1 MAYNDNQ
8 NDPAL
13 PADKPIK
20 RSSVNHLPK
29 YFRSRYNR
37 KFLSATFD
45 QMIQPGVAEKV
56 NGYYGRKVTNAYNA
70 QDNYVGDVSKQR
82 EDYQFEPA
90 SIIKDTL
97 GNTTYYKDY
106 NDYVNQIGNFNG
118 SNTNHAKLNA
128 QEYYAWDPHIDW
140 DKFVNFREYYWLPT
154 GPQSVP
160 VAGQTIDVVST
171 YTVTAQDNVD
181 NRSYIFSPDGKTP
194 NPTLKLYRGIT
205 YRFEV
210 DAPGLPLVF
219 RSKRVEDPTFNI
231 IQDSSDATDKGIIEF
246 RLDQSTPDV
255 IYYMSDNDPGSSG
268 VIEVYNIEEATKID
282 VDAEVVGKKTYKT
295 GNGFELT
302 NGMKIY
308 FIGNVTPNTYSDGE
322 YYVEGVG
329 DSIKLIKE
337 DSLDVPTTFTTN
349 IVNPFD
355 DGAFDRLPF
364 GQSIGYPLTRDYVLI
379 NRSAIDGNLWS
390 RYNRWFHREVIEK
403 SAEINN
409 QPVEVDQT
417 NRASRPIIEFEAGI
431 KLFDF
436 GTKNKTDVD
445 LIDIFTTDV
454 RSTIE
459 GATGYNI
466 DSIDLSEGM
475 RILFLGDKD
484 ERVYGKIFKV
494 KFINFKNRTQIAL
507 LDETDTDPIL
517 NETVLV
523 RQGDVYKGKMF
534 YYNGTEWK
542 NGQDK
547 TNVNVSPLFDL
558 CDKDGNSYGD
568 KTVYDA
574 SNFTGNKL
582 FSYKQGSGSNDTE
595 LGFPLSYRNIT
606 NSGDILFDFN
616 LLGQTFTYQTNNN
629 LVDVNS
635 DITFLKKYL
644 SIDEFVF
651 ETGYKKAKS
660 LSTQKVERQ
669 YVYDGTQT
677 EFSIDQYN
685 ESANLNDL
693 WLRVY
698 KNNEIQKLGQDYTT
712 TQDVNNIKQ
721 IVFTKDL
728 NVNDIIL
735 IKTKSATEKNDN
747 GTYEFPINFERNPKN
762 KNVTEFTLGEV
773 NDHVSTIVE
782 ELDNFN
788 GAFPGN
794 SNLRDLGAVTVFGT
808 RFVKHSGLIN
818 HSLYHLTNDESNV
831 INSIKFSRKE
841 YAKFKRRFIQVAET
855 LGFEGDVKTHVDLIL
870 SEINKSKTETNP
882 FFFSDMVPLGGAKEL
897 RYEIEDPNNTFFAL
911 SKVFDKNILDKRA
924 VTVYLNGLQL
934 THGKDYTFN
943 TEGFAVI
950 TATKSEND
958 IVTIYEYENT
968 NGSYV
973 PATPTKLG
981 LYPKFEPSYYIDD
994 TVRSI
999 KTPNNT
1005 TGAFKVYGVAGPNQ
1019 RGSGKLGWFYPL
1031 YIDINEAKNRD
1042 VELGGSGGAHAHSF
1056 VGLNRTFFMPNSA
1069 ANHGVQDNADLQ
1081 EWTEGVGVI
1090 QGHDGSIIKGYSDF
1104 RDNLLLELE
1113 KRIYNNLKMSYDTNV
1128 FDLSDYIEGDVRNVD
1143 TPKVNVDKAMLS
1155 DFIDWTK
1162 IADTQYTNNNFVRS
1176 DSFSF
1181 NYQSMQSPSGKVLP
1195 GYWRQVYKVAYDT
1208 DRPHTHPWEMLG
1220 FTVKPT
1226 WWETNYGPSPY
1237 TGDNL
1242 VMWQD
1247 IEKGKIAEPNKVA
1260 LYVEKYKRPNLTSHI
1275 PSGPDGELLSP
1286 LASGYA
1292 QGFTSQ
1298 GIENNFKFGDGA
1310 PVESAWRRSSEYP
1323 FSLISSLI
1331 LNTPSKMFATAFDRQ
1346 RQVRNV
1352 AGILVYGDTGK
1363 QIELD
1368 KIVYPPSTNDSTQ
1381 NYTSGFVNY
1390 IADYMFLD
1398 VTTSYADYKANV
1410 SNIQNNIAFKVG
1422 AFTEKAKFKLILDS
1436 RSPTNEGNVFVPNEN
1451 YEIFLNT
1458 STPIKTVAYSG
1469 VIVEKVAGG
1478 YTVRGYSNTSAKF
1491 QTHPV
1496 IKQQK
1501 DPIITIGGISED
1513 FLKWADNKFYENG
1526 IIVEYQSSYYRVT
1539 ESHTSTSTLDTDK
1552 TVKLAELPMN
1562 GGVRA
1567 SFAKIYN
1574 KNIVQEVQYGTT
1586 YNTIQQVVDFMI
1598 GYGSWLEEQGFVFD
1612 NYEGNEAVVQD
1623 WKYSAKQFMFW
1634 TTQRWDNGTILTV
1647 SPAAQYLKFISN
1659 KSVVANVYETIYG
1672 YSLVKADGKKLNPEF
1687 LAVGREN
1694 PNEFYIQTRN
1704 TADGIYAITL
1714 PLVQKEHVV
1723 LLDNRTVFGDV
1734 IYDQEPGYRQ
1744 ERIKVAGY
1752 RTDDW
1757 NGSISVPGFFYD
1769 AAKIVQWEPWA
1780 DYDIGAIVKYKEFY
1794 YSADQKI
1801 PGTETFIDKQWNRLT
1816 DKPFAGLYSNWDY
1829 KAIQFTDFYDLD
1841 SDNFDV
1847 EQQRLAQH
1855 LIGYQ
1860 KRKYLE
1866 NIINDDVSQYKF
1878 YQGMLQDKGTKNS
1891 LTKMFDALASA
1902 DKDSLQF
1909 YEEWAIKDGQY
1920 GAVDAFQEV
1929 DYLLDENKFK
1939 LTPQPIELVQNIAPG
1954 DTDLVYKIPPFEV
1967 YQKTD
1972 DYNHAPFPTKYI
1984 EDSYVRNAGYVDLDD
1999 VRVISTTYDDIV
2011 NLTFEDLRQG
2021 DYVWV
2026 GTDNR
2031 SWSVYKYSNTTN
2043 AIISVTGGS
2052 DEFTLNLK
2060 ETFRSISVNDVIG
2073 VFDVQDVDG
2082 FYKVKS
2088 VTGDKITLFTD
2099 TEIEDVEDCAGY
2111 ITNFV
2116 KVRASDVDEAN
2127 QIAQKNLQDGD
2138 ILWIDKAADGKW
2150 AVLKNARDYS
2160 LSQTIE
2166 NKNGDD
2172 SALHNFAS
2180 SIAVNKR
2187 NTVLAVGLPDFD
2199 NGKVN
2204 VYNRAS
2210 ESNNYILI
2218 AELVPLPGAAMDK
2231 ERFGASVD
2239 VSEDGKY
2246 IYVGSPHASKVKT
2259 RYQDE
2264 FITTINY
2271 LKNDIVKYDDSL
2283 WRASVGIQ
2291 GAEASID
2298 FQSFASVTQIRLAL
2312 GLTDE
2317 TDDAPVIL
2325 ASGNYPFTDTATDH
2339 VIVRGPFKQYE
2350 GSKVGDTISLKWNQ
2364 RSHAYQNKNSIQD
2377 VAPFNGIYNPIVG
2390 TDFITGEHQILYKVD
2405 AVLYVDAATNVPIIG
2420 DVVETAGAIGT
2431 VAYKYNEQA
2440 RVTIYVKDVNGVFP
2454 KEGSLFLDNGD
2465 FVGEYEKK
2473 LHNDASDYSS
2483 QWGGYWV
2490 IDVGLAYNT
2499 GPTETSLGD
2508 SGKGLIYE
2516 DFTPSGQSNEN
2527 RRYFNILDVDDDS
2540 TVNSENT
2547 LGSYIRTLSNQGAP
2561 GALGI
2566 TSPILSDLY
2575 VVKAPKVLTDATSPG
2590 DKINFYIDQL
2600 PRWSDNS
2607 YIDITNVGLTT
2618 TITNKEQTVYD
2629 IWDGYIKF
2637 NFTKFDSLGNP
2648 FEPVVLGGGDVL
2660 RVKDLG
2666 TGAEAD
2672 VVFYIRDGLNGVI
2685 FVKNTTGTFS
2695 LGNDF
2700 GDNVEIEFIGDAGR
2714 ANPVYQPN
2722 RVFGQI
2728 DAVGF
2733 SYAPFGI
2740 GKFLVFQNS
2749 SNIALPA
2756 QNILLE
2762 SEYWFY
2768 DEAQV
2773 SGIPRQPNLPGPDSN
2788 DWEEVFSI
2796 PVDQDAENN
2805 LSERLYE
2812 GMFSIFERRPSG
2824 NYDPVG
2830 YYINEYRASN
2840 QYLGTTVKGAK
2851 NNDLYRLFVYASQD
2865 GNNGKIYQYKKGTEN
2880 NVTFDWDTAKNKKFK
2895 GEFDSAKTYK
2905 ENDIV
2910 YVGGAL
2916 LVAKTN
2922 LAAGTFNNSDWTS
2935 TNDLVDYVGYL
2946 PNDTTLSV
2954 INDSTDGSTVLDQE
2968 AIGVFGNNIDTSSNG
2983 DVLTVS
2989 VTYNEDKPNGVVI
3002 YRINNGFFEFDQ
3014 LIEAPNKTIGFA
3026 DSLSI
3031 SDDGMSIAIGA
3042 PYDDQI
3048 DADQG
3053 IVYIYK
3059 QVDGKFVLDQK
3070 LYSPKNERAEQFGTA
3085 LSYTG
3090 NVLAVGSK
3098 NADSIFE
3105 STIDVFSK
3113 KKEGSTYINDP
3124 TSRPSGSPT
3133 TFDNSFTRF
3142 RKTNVDDGVVYV
3154 YESQNGKLIYADI
3167 IQLNN
3172 ANVDYF
3178 GRNVEARQNHV
3189 YVGLPRLETDG
3200 KLGAVVD
3207 YRIVGSV
3214 YDNIRTPKDPVDVS
3228 KIKKVVLYNT
3238 KTKKLLAY
3246 LDYIDVL
3253 QGKIAGV
3260 AEQELRYK
3268 TYYDPATYTTGT
3280 DVVVDKFNTWGTE
3293 NVGQLWWDLTNAKFL
3308 NPYQND
3314 VTYSTNNWNKLFAGA
3329 SIDVYEWI
3337 ETTLTPEQW
3346 NAQADT
3352 NDGLAQGISGQAKTL
3367 TNYVLKKV
3375 YDSISQT
3382 FVDKYFYWVKDK
3394 KTIPNNEF
3402 RNESAFNTAQLIADP
3417 YSYGYKF
3424 VSFFANN
3431 QFAINNCDTLIEG
3444 KDVAISIQYY
3454 TLDNQDTNIH
3464 NQYQILT
3471 DGLASSKPNR
3481 DIERKWFDSLIG
3493 YDTRNRP
3500 VPDVTLGPKKQY
3512 GILNNPR
3519 QSIFVNSTEALKQ
3532 TIERINGVLI
3542 KNLIV
3547 ENKNLTGLEYKEDF
3561 PSTISR
3567 LYDTEVDTFAEI
3579 ELIGVAKSKQAVLT
3593 PVILNGKITRVI
3605 ITDPGRGYLVA
3616 PTYKILGESG
3626 QGADFTLS
3634 IDNAGQITS
3643 VTVNNEGENYEDSTT
3658 IEVRKFS
3665 ALVKTDETINGKW
3678 SIYERLSETSTW
3690 SRIKSQAYN
3699 TTLYWEYADWYDTGI
3714 SETTGI
3720 NYLIDFSYQLDSLND
3735 SIGDVVKISTIGSGG
3750 WLLLQKID
3758 NQITTDYTVNYKTI
3772 GRQNGTIQFKRGL
3785 YDVTANLNG
3794 FDSISFDVQF
3804 YDAQPTVEQRRI
3816 LEVIRDDIFTVELE
3830 EEYNKLFFA
3839 SIRYAFSE
3847 QPYIDW
3853 AFKTSFVKAQHN
3865 VGTLREDITFNNDN
3879 LPSYEDYLEEVKPFK
3894 TKLREYLSS
3903 YEKIEP
3909 TNTVI
3914 TDFDLSPRYVEGR
3927 GIQPHPSQVLQDM
3940 IVGTE
3945 SDITTYPYRHW
3956 LDNASYEIKSVNIY
3970 DGGSRYSEPP
3980 LITAVGGGGTGAKFK
3995 SYLGINGKIVKIEV
4009 VNGGSGYISAPT
4021 LDINGSNPDGVDAR
4035 ISAVIGHETVR
4046 SFLTKVKFDRI
4057 SSSFIITKLNEV
4069 ENFVGTGSKYIFDLK
4084 WPIDVQPANVKV
4096 SVGGIELLSSEYTY
4110 TNLQD
4115 NTKTYVRFK
4124 GQITIDKPPANTK
4137 AIVIEYKK
4145 DPELLV
4151 AQDRVNLL
4159 YDPTTGMLG
4168 KDIAQVIDG
4177 IDYGGVEVKSFGFE
4191 NQGGFDAEGWFT
4203 GKWDT
4208 YDDTYEDEVFNFDGS
4223 TNIIEV
4229 SKALENG
4236 VEYNVYKNNVRI
4248 DDPNYDGSTII
4259 ENKNATM
4266 ETLVGDG
4273 TTKILYIDNFGI
4285 NVGDG
4290 DTLVI
4295 RKKTSDGSFLADPGG
4310 YDTVIEGGDFP
4321 YSSASGLLAED
4332 INVDGDGFVTPT
4344 TSKGPEEI
4352 IPGQVLDTVDIQVF
4366 ERPTGGSS
4374 NIRSFNYIGDGSTKT
4389 FAISENIAFNNNLF
4403 LKVGNVIKTQ
4413 NDYKF
4418 SVDRKS
4424 IILNVAPTANTRVN
4438 IITLDVSGQNVLD
4451 YGTFVGDGSTIDYLT
4466 NVRWTDNMTHYATI
4480 DGVEQDTLLIKS
4492 DDSAYDVPGNV
4503 VIRFATPI
4511 ANDKIINFG
4520 IFEGTRQ
4527 NYSAVQIDTFIGDG
4541 SSLTYTL
4548 EKTPFSAT
4556 PSQHNTIV
4564 KVNNTILTAGYSQHF
4579 AVSDVREYRLDL
4591 WQVPLG
4597 TFNHQDLLVY
4607 LNDIE
4612 LTFGEQW
4619 NFVSAGEFDSSLRDE
4634 NDEIILDQQ
4643 IGSTVTLLPGV
4654 GKTGDTL
4661 RVYAIKDGQYAYGYW
4676 DSAGDFISTP
4686 GTIYMDNVY
4695 DTSDTITVYTFTNDS
4710 SQGIERQEFDVVER
4724 TKLTQGTSSWYNL
4737 RQLRNG
4743 LIELRKP
4750 ATDAQ
4755 YVWIAKNGI
4764 LLTPSVDYF
4773 VTDNKKYVKIAY
4785 DLAENDTIDII
4796 HFAEPPLI
4804 QKFGWRQFKD
4814 ILNRTHYK
4822 RLTGEE
4828 NILLVKDLYPW
4839 DKTIEVENGDRLPQP
4854 GANPDMPSII
4864 FIEGERIEYFVRDG
4878 NTLKQLRRATLGTG
4892 SKSVYKEG
4900 TEVYHQGIDQNIP
4913 YKDETIT
4920 LTLDGDGTSTQFQ
4933 LDWTPNSVNEFEV
4946 FVAGKRMRKNSIDR
4960 YQFET
4965 VDGNGN
4971 TVSAPQMDSPEGDE
4985 TLPPEYTVS
4994 GTTLTLADAAPE
5006 NSKIIIIRKQGRTW
5020 SDPGTPISKATGN
5033 IARFLRN
5040 STTDLPR

>member
-582 FSYKQGSGSNDTE
+582 FSYKQGLGSNDTE

-669 YVYDGTQT
+669 YVFDGTQT

-934 THGKDYTFN
+934 TYGKDYTFN

-1113 KRIYNNLKMSYDTNV
+1113 KRIYNNLKMAYDTNV

-1220 FTVKPT
+1220 FTVKPS

-2756 QNILLE
+2756 QSILLE

-3579 ELIGVAKSKQAVLT
+3579 ELIGVAKSKQAILT

>member
-1 MAYNDNQ
+1 MAYDDNQ
-8 NDPAL
+8 KDPAL

-56 NGYYGRKVTNAYNA
+56 NGYYGRKITNAYTA
-70 QDNYVGDVSKQR
+70 DDNYVGDVSKQR

-90 SIIKDTL
+90 SLIKDTL

-106 NDYVNQIGNFNG
+106 NDYINQIGNFNG
-118 SNTNHAKLNA
+118 ANKNHDKLNA

-171 YTVTAQDNVD
+171 YTVTAQDNLD

-210 DAPGLPLVF
+210 NAPGLPLVF

-308 FIGNVTPNTYSDGE
+308 FIGNVTPSTYAEGE

-329 DSIKLIKE
+329 NSIKLIKE
-337 DSLDVPTTFTTN
+337 DALDVPTTFTTN
-349 IVNPFD
+349 ITNPFD

-364 GQSIGYPLTRDYVLI
+364 GQSIGYPLTRDYILI

-390 RYNRWFHREVIEK
+390 RYNRWFHRDVIEK

-417 NRASRPIIEFEAGI
+417 TRASRPIIEFEAGI

-445 LIDIFTTDV
+445 LVDIFTTDV

-466 DSIDLSEGM
+466 DNIDLSEGM
-475 RILFLGDKD
+475 RILFLGDTD

-494 KFINFKNRTQIAL
+494 KFISFENKIQIAL
-507 LDETDTDPIL
+507 VDETDTNAIE

-547 TNVNVSPLFDL
+547 TDVNVSPLFDL
-558 CDKDGNSYGD
+558 CDKDGKSYGD
-568 KTVYDA
+568 KTVYNA

-582 FSYKQGSGSNDTE
+582 FSYKQGLGANDTE

-606 NSGDILFDFN
+606 NSGDILFDFD
-616 LLGQTFTYQTNNN
+616 LLGQTFTYQTDNS
-629 LVDVNS
+629 LFDVKS
-635 DITFLKKYL
+635 DVAFLKKY
-644 SIDEFVF
+644 STIDNFTF
-651 ETGYKKAKS
+651 ETGYKKSAT

-677 EFSIDQYN
+677 EFDIDHYN
-685 ESANLNDL
+685 ESAKLTDL

-698 KNNEIQKLGQDYTT
+698 KNNNIQKLGVDYTT
-712 TQDVNNIKQ
+712 TQDVNNVKQ
-721 IVFTKDL
+721 IVFSKDL
-728 NVNDIIL
+728 KVNDVIL
-735 IKTKSATEKNDN
+735 IKTKSETEKNNN

-762 KNVTEFTLGEV
+762 KNITEFTLGEV

-782 ELDNFN
+782 ELDNFD
-788 GAFPGN
+788 GAFPGK
-794 SNLRDLGAVTVFGT
+794 SNLRDLGQVTVYGN

-831 INSIKFSRKE
+831 INSLKFARKE
-841 YAKFKRRFIQVAET
+841 YGKFKRRFIQVAET

-870 SEINKSKTETNP
+870 SEMNKSKTETHP
-882 FFFSDMVPLGGAKEL
+882 FFFSDMVPLGAAKEL

-911 SKVFDKNILDKRA
+911 SKVFDKDVLDKKA
-924 VTVYLNGLQL
+924 VTVYLNGIQL

-943 TEGFAVI
+943 NEGFAVI
-950 TATKSEND
+950 TATKAEND
-958 IVTIYEYENT
+958 TVTIYEYENT

-1042 VELGGSGGAHAHSF
+1042 IELGGSGGAHAHSF

-1069 ANHGVQDNADLQ
+1069 ANHGVQDNNELK
-1081 EWTEGVGVI
+1081 EWTEGAGVI
-1090 QGHDGSIIKGYSDF
+1090 QGHDGSIVKGYSDF

-1113 KRIYNNLKMSYDTNV
+1113 KRIYNNLKMSYDTSV
-1128 FDLSDYIEGDVRNVD
+1128 FDLTDYIEGDVRNVN
-1143 TPKVNVDKAMLS
+1143 TPKNNLDSAMLS
-1155 DFIDWTK
+1155 DFIEWTK
-1162 IADTQYTNNNFVRS
+1162 LADTEYTKNNFIRS
-1176 DSFSF
+1176 DSFTF
-1181 NYQSMQSPSGKVLP
+1181 NYESMQSPSGKVLP
-1195 GYWRQVYKVAYDT
+1195 GYWRQVYMFAYDT

-1226 WWETNYGPSPY
+1226 WWETNYGPAPY

-1260 LYVEKYKRPNLTSHI
+1260 KFVDVYKRPGLTNHI
-1275 PSGPDGELLSP
+1275 PSGPSGELLSP

-1292 QGFTSQ
+1292 QGFTSI
-1298 GIENNFKFGDGA
+1298 GIEDNFKFGDGA

-1323 FSLISSLI
+1323 FSLITSLV
-1331 LNTPSKMFATAFDRQ
+1331 LNAPSKIFATAFDRQ
-1346 RQVRNV
+1346 RQIRNV
-1352 AGILVYGDTGK
+1352 AGILVYKDTEK

-1368 KIVYPPSTNDSTQ
+1368 KIVYPASISDATQ
-1381 NYTSGFVNY
+1381 TYTSGLINY

-1398 VTTSYADYKANV
+1398 VTLSYEDYKNNIA
-1410 SNIQNNIAFKVG
+1410 NIQNNIGFKIG

-1436 RSPTNEGNVFVPNEN
+1436 RSPTNEGNVFIPNEN

-1458 STPIKTVAYSG
+1458 STPVKTVAYSG

-1478 YTVRGYSNTSAKF
+1478 YTVKGYSNTSATFK
-1491 QTHPV
+1491 THPI

-1501 DPIITIGGISED
+1501 DPVITIGGISED
-1513 FLKWADNKFYENG
+1513 FLKWTSNKYYEKGFILEFQNA
-1526 IIVEYQSSYYRVT
+1526 YYRVT
-1539 ESHTSTSTLDTDK
+1539 QSHTSAGTLDGDK
-1552 TVKLAELPMN
+1552 TVKLAELPMT

-1567 SFAKIYN
+1567 SFAKLYN
-1574 KNIVQEVQYGTT
+1574 RDVVKEVRYGTT
-1586 YNTIQQVVDFMI
+1586 FDTIQEVVDFMI
-1598 GYGSWLEEQGFVFD
+1598 GYGFWLEEQGFVFD

-1634 TTQRWDNGTILTV
+1634 TTQRWDNGTLITL
-1647 SPAAQYLKFISN
+1647 SPAAQYLKFISEY
-1659 KSVVANVYETIYG
+1659 SVVANVYETIYG
-1672 YSLVKADGKKLNPEF
+1672 YSLLKADGKKLNPEF

-1704 TADGIYAITL
+1704 TADGIYAVTL

-1752 RTDDW
+1752 RTDEW
-1757 NGSISVPGFFYD
+1757 NGSISIPGFFYD
-1769 AAKIVQWEPWA
+1769 GAKIVLWEPWA

-1794 YSADQKI
+1794 YAADQKI
-1801 PGTETFIDKQWNRLT
+1801 PGTETFIDNQWNRLT
-1816 DKPFAGLYSNWDY
+1816 DKPIGGLYSNWDY

-1929 DYLLDENKFK
+1929 DYILDENQFR
-1939 LTPQPIELVQNIAPG
+1939 LAPQPIELVDSI
-1954 DTDLVYKIPPFEV
+1954 DSSTTDLVYKIRPYEV

-1972 DYNHAPFPTKYI
+1972 NYTHAPFPTKYI
-1984 EDSYVRNAGYVDLDD
+1984 EDTYVRNAGYVDLDD
-1999 VRVISTTYDDIV
+1999 VRVISNTYDDIV
-2011 NLTFEDLRQG
+2011 NLTFEELRQG

-2043 AIISVTGGS
+2043 AITSVTGGT
-2052 DEFTLNLK
+2052 DEFILNLK
-2060 ETFRSISVNDVIG
+2060 ETFRDVAVNDIIG
-2073 VFDVQDVDG
+2073 VFDVTDLDG

-2088 VTGDKITLFTD
+2088 VTGDKITLINNTD
-2099 TEIEDVEDCAGY
+2099 EDIEDIESTVGY

-2116 KVRASDVDEAN
+2116 KVRASDVDDAN
-2127 QIAQKNLQDGD
+2127 KIAQSNLEDED
-2138 ILWIDKAADGKW
+2138 ILWIDKGADDKW
-2150 AVLKNARDYS
+2150 AVVKNARDYT
-2160 LSQTIE
+2160 LQQTVE
-2166 NKNGDD
+2166 NQNGDD

-2187 NTVLAVGLPDFD
+2187 NTVLAVGLPDYD

-2204 VYNRAS
+2204 VYNRSS
-2210 ESNNYILI
+2210 ESNNFILI
-2218 AELVPLPGAAMDK
+2218 AELVPLSGAAMDK

-2259 RYQDE
+2259 RFQDE
-2264 FITTINY
+2264 FIETLDY
-2271 LKNDIVKYDDSL
+2271 LKNDIVKYDNSL
-2283 WRASVGIQ
+2283 WRAGVGIQ
-2291 GAEASID
+2291 GAEASIN
-2298 FQSFASVTQIRLAL
+2298 FQSFASVTQIRIAL
-2312 GLTDE
+2312 GLIDE
-2317 TDDAPVIL
+2317 IDDAPVVL
-2325 ASGNYPFTDTATDH
+2325 ASGNYPFTNTATDH
-2339 VIVRGPFKQYE
+2339 VIVRAPFNQYE
-2350 GSKVGDTISLKWNQ
+2350 GSKVGDTFTLKWNQ
-2364 RSHAYQNKNSIQD
+2364 RSNAYQNKNSIQD

-2390 TDFITGEHQILYKVD
+2390 TDFITGDHQILYKVD
-2405 AVLYVDAATNVPIIG
+2405 AVLYVDAATNVPIAG
-2420 DVVETAGAIGT
+2420 DTLETTGAVGT

-2440 RVTIYVKDVNGVFP
+2440 RVAIYMKDVNGTFP
-2454 KEGSLFLDNGD
+2454 TAGSLFLTNGD

-2473 LHNDASDYSS
+2473 LHNDITGSDYSS

-2508 SGKGLIYE
+2508 SGKGLIYQ
-2516 DFTPSGQSNEN
+2516 DFTPSGQTNQN
-2527 RRYFNILDVDDDS
+2527 RRYFNVLDIDDDS

-2547 LGSYIRTLSNQGAP
+2547 IGSYIRTLSTQGAP
-2561 GALGI
+2561 GAGGV
-2566 TSPILSDLY
+2566 TSPIYSDLY
-2575 VVKAPKVLTDATSPG
+2575 VMKAPKALTDNINAG
-2590 DKINFYIDQL
+2590 DKINVYVDQL
-2600 PRWSDNS
+2600 LRWSDNS
-2607 YIDITNVGLTT
+2607 YKDITDTGLTT
-2618 TITNKEQTVYD
+2618 AITNKEQTITDV
-2629 IWDGYIKF
+2629 WDGYINF

-2648 FEPVVLGGGDVL
+2648 FEPAVLGGGDVL
-2660 RVKDLG
+2660 RVRDLG

-2672 VVFYIRDGLNGVI
+2672 VVFYLRNGLNGTI

-2714 ANPVYQPN
+2714 TNPIYQPD

-2728 DAVGF
+2728 DSVGF

-2740 GKFLVFQNS
+2740 GKFLVFS
-2749 SNIALPA
+2749 GAPAVIPSN
-2756 QNILLE
+2756 NILLE

-2768 DEAQV
+2768 DDAQV
-2773 SGIPRQPNLPGPDSN
+2773 SGIPRQANIPGPDSN
-2788 DWEEVFSI
+2788 DWEEIFAI
-2796 PVDQDAENN
+2796 PVDADAENN
-2805 LSERLYE
+2805 LSDLLYE

-2824 NYDPVG
+2824 TYDPVG

-2865 GNNGKIYQYKKGTEN
+2865 GNNGKIYQYKKGIEN
-2880 NVTFDWDTAKNKKFK
+2880 NIAFDWDTAKNKKFK
-2895 GEFDSAKTYK
+2895 GEFSNTKSYK

-2910 YVGGAL
+2910 YLGGSL
-2916 LVAKTN
+2916 LIARTN
-2922 LAAGTFNNSDWTS
+2922 LSAGVFNSSDWTS
-2935 TNDLVDYVGYL
+2935 TDDLVDYIGYL

-2968 AIGVFGNNIDTSSNG
+2968 SLGVFGNTIDTNANG
-2983 DVLTVS
+2983 DVLIAS
-2989 VTYNEDKPNGVVI
+2989 VTYNEAKPNGVVV

-3014 LIEAPNKTIGFA
+3014 LIEAPSKTIGFA
-3026 DSLSI
+3026 DSISI
-3031 SDDGMSIAIGA
+3031 SDDGMSVAISA
-3042 PYDDQI
+3042 PYDDQK

-3053 IVYIYK
+3053 IVYIYRQK
-3059 QVDGKFVLDQK
+3059 DGKFLLDQN
-3070 LYSPKNERAEQFGTA
+3070 LHSPKNERAEQFGTTI
-3085 LSYTG
+3085 SYTG
-3090 NVLAVGSK
+3090 DVLAIGSK

-3105 STIDVFSK
+3105 STIDVFSE
-3113 KKEGSTYINDP
+3113 KKEGFTYLNDP
-3124 TSRPSGSPT
+3124 ASPPTGSPT

-3154 YESQNGKLIYADI
+3154 YENLNGKLLYADI

-3189 YVGLPRLETDG
+3189 YVGLPRLETASR
-3200 KLGAVVD
+3200 LGAFVD
-3207 YRIVGSV
+3207 YRIQGTV
-3214 YDNIRTPKDPVDVS
+3214 YDNIRTPKDPVDLN
-3228 KIKKVVLYNT
+3228 KIKKVILYNT
-3238 KTKKLLAY
+3238 KTKELLTY

-3280 DVVVDKFNTWGTE
+3280 DVVVDKLNTWGSE
-3293 NVGQLWWDLTNAKFL
+3293 QVGQLWWDLTNAKFL

-3314 VTYSTNNWNKLFAGA
+3314 VTYSTNNWNKLFSGA
-3329 SIDVYEWI
+3329 TIDVYEWI
-3337 ETTLTPEQW
+3337 ESTLTPEQW

-3352 NDGLAQGISGQAKTL
+3352 NDGLAQGISGQSKTI

-3375 YDSISQT
+3375 YDEISQS

-3394 KTIPNNEF
+3394 KTIPNIEF
-3402 RNESAFNTAQLIADP
+3402 RKESAFNTAQLIADP

-3424 VSFFANN
+3424 VSFFSKN

-3444 KDVAISIQYY
+3444 KDVAISVQYY

-3493 YDTRNRP
+3493 YDTNNRP
-3500 VPDVTLGPKKQY
+3500 VPDTTLGAKKKY
-3512 GILNNPR
+3512 GILNTPR

-3532 TIERINGVLI
+3532 TIERINSVLS

-3547 ENKNLTGLEYKEDF
+3547 ENKNLTGLDYKEDF
-3561 PSTISR
+3561 PSAISR
-3567 LYDTEVDTFAEI
+3567 LYDTAVDTFAEI
-3579 ELIGVAKSKQAVLT
+3579 DLIGIAKSKQAILT
-3593 PVILNGKITRVI
+3593 PVIENGKIVRVT

-3616 PTYKILGESG
+3616 PTYTIRGDSGE
-3626 QGADFTLS
+3626 GADFTFT
-3634 IDNAGQITS
+3634 IDNAGQITN
-3643 VTVNNEGENYEDSTT
+3643 VDVNNEGKNYEDSTT

-3665 ALVKTDETINGKW
+3665 ALVKADETINGKW
-3678 SIYERLSETSTW
+3678 AIYERLSDLNSW
-3690 SRIKSQAYN
+3690 NRIKSQAYN
-3699 TTLYWEYADWYDTGI
+3699 TTLYWEYADWYA
-3714 SETTGI
+3714 TGI
-3720 NYLIDFSYQLDSLND
+3720 NETIDIDYLIDYSYQLEGLND
-3735 SIGDVVKISTIGSGG
+3735 SIGDIVKISTIGTGG

-3758 NQITTDYTVNYKTI
+3758 EQITTDYTVNYSTI
-3772 GRQNGTIQFKRGL
+3772 GRQNGTIQFKRSL

-3830 EEYNKLFFA
+3830 TEYNQLFFA

-3847 QPYIDW
+3847 QPYLDW

-3865 VGTLREDITFNNDN
+3865 VGSLREDITFNNDN

-3914 TDFDLSPRYVEGR
+3914 TDFDLAPRYIDGR
-3927 GIQPHPSQVLQDM
+3927 GIQPHPSQVLQDL

-3945 SDITTYPYRHW
+3945 ADITTYPYRHW

-3970 DGGSRYSEPP
+3970 NGGSKYTEPP
-3980 LITAVGGGGTGAKFK
+3980 VITAVGGGGTGAKFK
-3995 SYLGINGKIVKIEV
+3995 SYLGANGTIVKIEV
-4009 VNGGSGYISAPT
+4009 INEGSGYISAPS
-4021 LDINGSNPDGVDAR
+4021 LDINGSNPDGTDAK
-4035 ISAVIGHETVR
+4035 ISAVIGHQTVR
-4046 SFLTKVKFDRI
+4046 SFLTRVKFDRI
-4057 SSSFIITKLNEV
+4057 SSSFIITKLNET
-4069 ENFVGTGSKYIFDLK
+4069 ENFVGTGSKYVFDLK
-4084 WPIDVQPANVKV
+4084 WPIDVKPANVKV
-4096 SVGGIELLSSEYTY
+4096 TVGGIELLSSEYIY

-4115 NTKTYVRFK
+4115 NTKSYVRFK
-4124 GQITIDKPPANTK
+4124 GRITLDVPPANTK
-4137 AIVIEYKK
+4137 SIVIEYQK
-4145 DPELLV
+4145 DPDLLV

-4168 KDIAQVIDG
+4168 KDITQVMDG
-4177 IDYGGVEVKSFGFE
+4177 VDYGGVEVKSFGFE

-4223 TNIIEV
+4223 TLLIEL
-4229 SKALENG
+4229 SKPLESG

-4248 DDPNYDGSTII
+4248 DDPNYDGSTFI
-4259 ENKNATM
+4259 ENTNAVM

-4273 TTKILYIDNFGI
+4273 SLKILNLDDLGI
-4285 NVGDG
+4285 KVADG

-4295 RKKTSDGSFLADPGG
+4295 RKKTSDGSFLADPNG
-4310 YDTVIEGGDFP
+4310 YDTLIEGGDFP
-4321 YSSASGLLAED
+4321 YATASGLAAED
-4332 INVDGDGFVTPT
+4332 ISVDGDGFVTPT

-4352 IPGQVLDTVDIQVF
+4352 IPGQVLDTVDIQVY
-4366 ERPTGGSS
+4366 ERPTGGAS

-4389 FAISENIAFNNNLF
+4389 FDIGQNIAFNNNLF
-4403 LKVGNVIKTQ
+4403 LKVGNEIKT
-4413 NDYKF
+4413 NEDYTF

-4424 IILNVAPTANTRVN
+4424 IILNVAPSANSRIN
-4438 IITLDVSGQNVLD
+4438 IITLDVAGKNVLD
-4451 YGTFVGDGSTIDYLT
+4451 YGTFVGDGSTVDYLT
-4466 NVRWTDNMTHYATI
+4466 NVRWTENMTHYATI
-4480 DGVEQDTLLIKS
+4480 DGVVQDTLLVKS
-4492 DDSAYDVPGNV
+4492 DDSAHDMPGNV
-4503 VIRFATPI
+4503 VIRFARPI

-4520 IFEGTRQ
+4520 IFEGNTQ
-4527 NYSAVQIDTFIGDG
+4527 NYSSVQIDTFKGDG
-4541 SSLTYTL
+4541 SSLTFTL
-4548 EKTPFSAT
+4548 EKTPFSGT

-4612 LTFGEQW
+4612 LTYGVQW
-4619 NFVSAGEFDSSLRDE
+4619 NYVSAGEFDISTVA
-4634 NDEIILDQQ
+4634 DQQ
-4643 IGSTVTLLPGV
+4643 IGSTITLLPGV

-4676 DSAGDFISTP
+4676 DSAGEFISTP

-4695 DTSDTITVYTFTNDS
+4695 ESSDIITVYTFNNDDV
-4710 SQGIERQEFDVVER
+4710 QGIERQEFDVVER
-4724 TKLTQGTSSWYNL
+4724 TKLTVGSENWYQL
-4737 RQLRNG
+4737 RHLRNG

-4755 YVWIAKNGI
+4755 YVWVVKNGT

-4773 VTDNKKYVKIAY
+4773 VTENKKYLKIAY
-4785 DLAENDTIDII
+4785 DLSENDTIDII
-4796 HFAEPPLI
+4796 HFSDPPLI

-4822 RLTGEE
+4822 RLTGAED
-4828 NILLVKDLYPW
+4828 ILLVRDLYPW
-4839 DKTIEVENGDRLPQP
+4839 DKTIEVENGDKLPQP
-4854 GANPDMPSII
+4854 GPNPDMPSII

-4878 NTLKQLRRATLGTG
+4878 NTLKQLRRATMGTG
-4892 SKSVYKEG
+4892 AKDVYKEG
-4900 TEVYHQGIDQNIP
+4900 TEIYQQGIDQNIP

-4920 LTLDGDGTSTQFQ
+4920 LTLDGDGTTTDFQ
-4933 LDWTPNSVNEFEV
+4933 LDWTPTSVNEFEV
-4946 FVAGKRMRKNSIDR
+4946 FVAGKRMRKNSIES

-4971 TVSAPQMDSPEGDE
+4971 TVSAPQMDSPEGDQI
-4985 TLPPEYTVS
+4985 LPPEFTVVD
-4994 GTTLTLADAAPE
+4994 TTLTLAQPAPE
-5006 NSKIIIIRKQGRTW
+5006 NSKVIIIRKQGRTW
-5020 SDPGTPISKATGN
+5020 SDPGTQLSKAKGN

>member
-2756 QNILLE
+2756 QSILLE

>member
-2756 QNILLE
+2756 QSILLE

-3579 ELIGVAKSKQAVLT
+3579 ELIGVAKSKQAILT